1 MVLSDDDIQQFQTI
15 YKERFGKELS
25 KQDAYEQGI
34 KLLRLLSIVY
44 KPMTKMEFDFAQERS
59 KALPLLP

>member
-1 MVLSDDDIQQFQTI
+1 MVLSDDNIRQFQAI
-15 YKERFGKELS
+15 HKELFGKEIS